1 MISKKWSL
9 CLAGIGFVIATG
21 VTSQETKKDFE
32 KAAQETIG
40 CRLIPYGQL
49 YDSCRAAYDRQG
61 NWCTGDKERGC
72 ADLPKDQ
79 KDEARNR
86 RDNAAECLKYRK
98 EVRQVYSDTIDRLKG
113 EKQDD
118 IRPLAEEII
127 KRIEATFPNHDG
139 EIEKTERRRKTCNDL
154 L

>member
-9 CLAGIGFVIATG
+9 CLATIGFVVTTG
-21 VTSQETKKDFE
+21 VSVPQTKKDFE

-40 CRLIPYGQL
+40 CGLIPYTQL
-49 YDSCRAAYDRQG
+49 YDSCRGAYSRQRD
-61 NWCTGDKERGC
+61 WCTGEREKGC

-79 KDEARNR
+79 KDEARKR
-86 RDNAAECLKYRK
+86 RDNADECLKMRK
-98 EVRQVYSDTIDRLKG
+98 EVRKTYSDTIDQLKG

-127 KRIEATFPNHDG
+127 KRINATFPNHDV
-139 EIEKTERRRKTCNDL
+139 EIEKTERRRNTCNEL